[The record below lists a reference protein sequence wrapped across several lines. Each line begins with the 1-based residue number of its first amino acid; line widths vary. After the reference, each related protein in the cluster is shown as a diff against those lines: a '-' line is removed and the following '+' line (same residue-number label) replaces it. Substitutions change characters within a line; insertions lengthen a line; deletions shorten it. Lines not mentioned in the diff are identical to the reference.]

1 MHISR
6 EWSVFQCWAPA
17 EEAFTLKKSLLTKIG
32 TICIR
37 RSIEGRKKKNVE
49 SFGFL
54 AGKSEKLIWVQ
65 TEAALVEGWLS
76 FTSLFILLGGCT
88 CTHTRVQTHACTHT
102 WAHTDTCTHTHR
114 VSLSYR
120 EKKIPSTS

>member
-6 EWSVFQCWAPA
+6 ERSVFQCWAPA

-54 AGKSEKLIWVQ
+54 AGKSEKLIWVH
-65 TEAALVEGWLS
+65 TEAVLVEGWLS
-76 FTSLFILLGGCT
+76 FTSLFILLGECT
-88 CTHTRVQTHACTHT
+88 CTHMRVQTHTHT
-102 WAHTDTCTHTHR
+102 HVGTHRHMHTHTHR
-114 VSLSYR
+114 VSLL
-120 EKKIPSTS
+120 